1 MATLSSPVARLLTRM
16 AGRPSTSLT
25 SCVRHFKSSK
35 PIRANP
41 AQSGEI
47 DGRSDMR
54 QWVRPNN
61 FQKVVLIIGKAFKTR
76 AEIPEEISPLTMKKA
91 FDIFRGRVMVGMVLF
106 AFVGSYVMI
115 LSGRRLRDSGDS
127 LALRGSIQ
135 EEQWRQQGMAEKKEG
150 KE

>member
-1 MATLSSPVARLLTRM
+1 MASLSSPVFRLLTRM

-25 SCVRHFKSSK
+25 SCVRHFKSTK

-54 QWVRPNN
+54 QWIRPDKI
-61 FQKVVLIIGKAFKTR
+61 QKIILVGGKAFKKR
-76 AEIPEEISPLTMKKA
+76 SEIPEEISPQTMRKA

-106 AFVGSYVMI
+106 GFVGAYVMI
-115 LSGRRLRDSGDS
+115 LSGRRLRESGDS

-135 EEQWRQQGMAEKKEG
+135 EEQWRQQGIAERKE
-150 KE
+150 